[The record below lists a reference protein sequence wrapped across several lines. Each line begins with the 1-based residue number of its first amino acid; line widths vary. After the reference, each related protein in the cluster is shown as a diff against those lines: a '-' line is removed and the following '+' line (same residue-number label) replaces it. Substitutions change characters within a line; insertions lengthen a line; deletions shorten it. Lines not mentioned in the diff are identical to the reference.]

1 MKGTERFWSW
11 VVRRCVWLDLV
22 LASRVIFVVGFAYL
36 VELVLALF
44 WVVHR
49 WCVAKVG

>member
-11 VVRRCVWLDLV
+11 VVRRCVESDLV
-22 LASRVIFVVGFAYL
+22 LASRVTFVPGVAYL
-36 VELVLALF
+36 VELVFALF